1 MKLLL
6 SFHYQRCVPV
16 SNIVKTTAF
25 FTLTTKSIERFQAK
39 LENATG
45 VLFTAYFSKDAP
57 LVFSGDLCR
66 TEKPGDWVVL
76 WVIGDRPL
84 EDSASP
90 YEVKLVGSAEAPP
103 GVRVHMIEPTAT
115 RNELLDIQESA
126 EPEKENAELATD
138 PVEPVGMPQDSPG
151 KIDAS
156 APPTQTRAPSLIPSF
171 KAFRNFLSS

>member
-16 SNIVKTTAF
+16 SNIVKDTAF
-25 FTLTTKSIERFQAK
+25 FTLTTQSAERFFAK
-39 LENATG
+39 LENAAG
-45 VLFTAYFSKDAP
+45 VYFTAYFSKDSP

-84 EDSASP
+84 GDSESP
-90 YEVKLVGSAEAPP
+90 YEVKLTGSDEAPA
-103 GVRVHMIEPTAT
+103 GVRVHMQPGLEQ
-115 RNELLDIQESA
+115 LLEIQE
-126 EPEKENAELATD
+126 EKENDGKIADIAE
-138 PVEPVGMPQDSPG
+138 PIEMPQDTPG

-156 APPTQTRAPSLIPSF
+156 APPTLNRAPAFIPSF

>member
-16 SNIVKTTAF
+16 SNIVKDTAF
-25 FTLTTKSIERFQAK
+25 FTLSTQSAERFVAK
-39 LENATG
+39 LESAAG
-45 VLFTAYFSKDAP
+45 VYFTAYFSKDSP

-66 TEKPGDWVVL
+66 TMKPGDWVVL
-76 WVIGDRPL
+76 WVFGERPL
-84 EDSASP
+84 GDSESP

-103 GVRVHMIEPTAT
+103 GVRVHMIESTKT
-115 RNELLDIQESA
+115 KLFEIQESP
-126 EPEKENAELATD
+126 ESEKENVEKTTETAES
-138 PVEPVGMPQDSPG
+138 VGILLDSPG

-156 APPTQTRAPSLIPSF
+156 VPPTEKHAPSFVPSF